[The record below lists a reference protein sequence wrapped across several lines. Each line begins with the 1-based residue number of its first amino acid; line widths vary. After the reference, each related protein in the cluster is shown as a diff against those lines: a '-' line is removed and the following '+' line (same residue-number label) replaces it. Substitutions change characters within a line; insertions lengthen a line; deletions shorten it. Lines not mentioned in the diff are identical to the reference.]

1 MSEYLF
7 QQDVE
12 AFQHLVFDLNTSSGV
27 KKIPKLVIPIK
38 LIHVNERATSL
49 N

>member
-12 AFQHLVFDLNTSSGV
+12 AFQYLVFDLNTSSGV
-27 KKIPKLVIPIK
+27 KKKIFL
-38 LIHVNERATSL
+38 NSL
-49 N
+49 FQLSKFM